1 MHISPS
7 LKFWLSD
14 SKQTRPFR
22 RENLSYTC
30 HPGVNLLIQGNESIS
45 PLPLRNVFAVIL
57 HTYTFDN
64 FALPLYFLP
73 LRIGGATS
81 TAVPTSEEKAGIR
94 IGGGGGE
101 GINSARWVVAQCAD
115 LKVECKAP
123 DGNRTRFETLSFV
136 SSTPV
141 LYCSIVFCYLSRT
154 FAFFCFLEQSDVEN
168 SVVGL
173 QN

>member
-1 MHISPS
+1 MPPRSQSPYPRE
-7 LKFWLSD
+7 WEHLS
-14 SKQTRPFR
+14 STASQRFR
-22 RENLSYTC
+22 C
-30 HPGVNLLIQGNESIS
+30 H
-45 PLPLRNVFAVIL
+45 FAYIYIRQL
-57 HTYTFDN
+57 CPP
-64 FALPLYFLP
+64 AYFLP

-94 IGGGGGE
+94 IGGEGE

-115 LKVECKAP
+115 LKVECEAP

-141 LYCSIVFCYLSRT
+141 LYYSIVFCYLSRT
-154 FAFFCFLEQSDVEN
+154 FAFFSFLEQSDVEN